1 MYSLDVNFLKDRPGA
16 NPDPIGPKPPIT
28 LKVLKGNVPLFVGI
42 AVGAF
47 LPLAVG
53 GFWFWQQSEQGSL
66 EAKIAQVQKDL
77 DKAAKEQGELQKVRQ
92 ETNIY
97 KQQTQALASVF
108 EQIRPWSAMV
118 KDISERV
125 PPGIQITC
133 IAQITVSG
141 TSSSGNGCQN
151 VPNPSTTTSSST
163 TTTTA
168 NAPVVVPRDKVEIT
182 GIASSFNNVNDMIL
196 TLQRSAFLNN
206 KETRLVTAR
215 LVDNPI
221 KLERN
226 PGAQQS
232 SGNNFQV
239 PELPKVVQFK
249 VQTSLSDKTAS
260 QLLAQLYSLGDLGLT
275 ARIEALKQQGVIKK

>member
-1 MYSLDVNFLKDRPGA
+1 MYSLDVNFLKDRPDIFK
-16 NPDPIGPKPPIT
+16 PEPIGGNDKIT
-28 LKVLKGNVPLFVGI
+28 LKVLKGKVPLFVGI

-53 GFWFWQQSEQGSL
+53 GFWFWQMSEQGSL
-66 EAKIAQVQKDL
+66 KEKIAKIQADL
-77 DKAAKEQGELQKVRQ
+77 DKAAKEQGELQAVRQ
-92 ETNIY
+92 ETNLY

-118 KDISERV
+118 RDISERV

-133 IAQITVSG
+133 ISQVPVSG
-141 TSSSGNGCQN
+141 NSSSSTGCQN
-151 VPNPSTTTSSST
+151 VPNPPTATT

-168 NAPVVVPRDKVEIT
+168 NAPAVLSQDKVEIT
-182 GIASSFNNVNDMIL
+182 GIAKSFNNVNDLIL

-206 KETRLVTAR
+206 KQTRLITAK
-215 LVDNPI
+215 LIENPN
-221 KLERN
+221 KLERDPN
-226 PGAQQS
+226 KQQS
-232 SGNNFQV
+232 SGENFQI

-260 QLLAQLYSLGDLGLT
+260 QLLPQLYSLGDLGLT
-275 ARIEALKQQGVIKK
+275 TRIEALKQQGVIKK

>member
-1 MYSLDVNFLKDRPGA
+1 MYSLDVNFLKDRPEFV
-16 NPDPIGPKPPIT
+16 KPEPN
-28 LKVLKGNVPLFVGI
+28 KQKQKFNVSGNVPLVAGI
-42 AVGAF
+42 VVGAF
-47 LPLAVG
+47 LPLAVA
-53 GFWFWQQSEQGSL
+53 GFWWWQSSEQSSL
-66 EAKIAQVQKDL
+66 EAKIAQVQADL
-77 DKAAKEQGELQKVRQ
+77 DKAAKEQGELQKIRQ
-92 ETNIY
+92 ETNLY

-133 IAQITVSG
+133 IAQIAASS
-141 TSSSGNGCQN
+141 TSSSSNACQN
-151 VPNPSTTTSSST
+151 VPNPTTTSSSAA

-168 NAPVVVPRDKVEIT
+168 NAPVVVPQDKVEIT
-182 GIASSFNNVNDMIL
+182 GIASSFNNVNDLIL

-226 PGAQQS
+226 PGTQQS

-239 PELPKVVQFK
+239 PELPPVVQFK
-249 VQTSLSDKTAS
+249 VLTRLSDKTAS
-260 QLLAQLYSLGDLGLT
+260 QLLPQLYSLGDLGLT
-275 ARIEALKQQGVIKK
+275 ARMEALKQQGVIKK

>member
-1 MYSLDVNFLKDRPGA
+1 MYSLDVNFLKDRPEFVKA
-16 NPDPIGPKPPIT
+16 EPSKQKKKFN
-28 LKVLKGNVPLFVGI
+28 VSSNVPLVAGI
-42 AVGAF
+42 VVGAF

-53 GFWFWQQSEQGSL
+53 GFWWWQISEQSNL
-66 EAKIAQVQKDL
+66 KETIAKIQADL
-77 DKAAKEQGELQKVRQ
+77 DKAAKEQGELQTVRQ
-92 ETNIY
+92 ETNLY

-118 KDISERV
+118 RDISERV
-125 PPGIQITC
+125 PPGIQVTC
-133 IAQITVSG
+133 IAQVPVSG
-141 TSSSGNGCQN
+141 AGSSSIGCQN
-151 VPNPSTTTSSST
+151 VPNPTTN

-168 NAPVVVPRDKVEIT
+168 TPAAGGQDKVEIT
-182 GIASSFNNVNDMIL
+182 GIARSFNNVNDL
-196 TLQRSAFLNN
+196 LLVLQRSAFLNN
-206 KETRLVTAR
+206 KQTRLITAK

-226 PGAQQS
+226 PGKQQS
-232 SGNNFQV
+232 SGDNFQV

-260 QLLAQLYSLGDLGLT
+260 QLLPQLYGLGDLGLT

>member
-1 MYSLDVNFLKDRPGA
+1 MYSLDINFLKDRPEFV
-16 NPDPIGPKPPIT
+16 KPEQNKQKKK
-28 LKVLKGNVPLFVGI
+28 LNVGSNVPLVAGI
-42 AVGAF
+42 VAGVF

-53 GFWFWQQSEQGSL
+53 GFWWWQQSEQGNL
-66 EAKIAQVQKDL
+66 ETKIAEVQADL
-77 DKAAKEQGELQKVRQ
+77 DKAAKEQGELKTVRQ
-92 ETNIY
+92 ETDLY

-133 IAQITVSG
+133 IAQVPVS
-141 TSSSGNGCQN
+141 TSSSSGGCQN
-151 VPNPSTTTSSST
+151 VPNPPTTRNTTT

-168 NAPVVVPRDKVEIT
+168 NASAVAPQDKVEIT
-182 GIASSFNNVNDMIL
+182 GIARSFNNVNDLIL

-206 KETRLVTAR
+206 QQTRLITAR

-226 PGAQQS
+226 PNSSQS
-232 SGNNFQV
+232 GSNNFPI

-249 VQTSLSDKTAS
+249 LETSLSDKTSS
-260 QLLAQLYSLGDLGLT
+260 QLLPQLNGLGDLGLT
-275 ARIEALKQQGVIKK
+275 SRIEALKQQGVIKK

>member
-1 MYSLDVNFLKDRPGA
+1 MYSLDVNFLKDRPEFV
-16 NPDPIGPKPPIT
+16 KPEQNKQRAKINVGT
-28 LKVLKGNVPLFVGI
+28 NVPLVAGI

-47 LPLAVG
+47 LPLVVA
-53 GFWFWQQSEQGSL
+53 GFWWWQQSEQGSL
-66 EAKIAQVQKDL
+66 EANIAQVQADL
-77 DKAAKEQGELQKVRQ
+77 DKAAKEQGELQTVRQ
-92 ETNIY
+92 ETNLY

-108 EQIRPWSAMV
+108 EQVRPWSAMV

-133 IAQITVSG
+133 IAQVSASG
-141 TSSSGNGCQN
+141 MSSSSSGCQN
-151 VPNPSTTTSSST
+151 VPNPPVTTTTTT

-168 NAPVVVPRDKVEIT
+168 PVVVPQDKVEIT
-182 GIASSFNNVNDMIL
+182 GIARSFNNVNDLIL
-196 TLQRSAFLNN
+196 TLQRSAFLSN
-206 KETRLVTAR
+206 KETRLITAR

-226 PGAQQS
+226 PSRQQS
-232 SGNNFQV
+232 SGDNFQV

-260 QLLAQLYSLGDLGLT
+260 QLLPQLYGLGDLGLT
-275 ARIEALKQQGVIKK
+275 ARIEALKQQGVIRK

>member
-1 MYSLDVNFLKDRPGA
+1 MYSLDVNFLKDRPEFVKA
-16 NPDPIGPKPPIT
+16 EPNKQ
-28 LKVLKGNVPLFVGI
+28 KQKFNVSGNVPLFVGV

-47 LPLAVG
+47 LPLAVA
-53 GFWFWQQSEQGSL
+53 GFWWWQQSEQGNL
-66 EAKIAQVQKDL
+66 EAKIAQVQADL
-77 DKAAKEQGELQKVRQ
+77 DKAAKEQGELQKIRQ
-92 ETNIY
+92 ETNSY

-133 IAQITVSG
+133 IAQIPASS

-151 VPNPSTTTSSST
+151 VPNPQTTST
-163 TTTTA
+163 TTTTTTP
-168 NAPVVVPRDKVEIT
+168 NAPVVVPQDKLEIT
-182 GIASSFNNVNDMIL
+182 GIASSFNNVNDLIL

-206 KETRLVTAR
+206 KETRLITAK

-226 PGAQQS
+226 SGTQQS
-232 SGNNFQV
+232 NGNNFQV
-239 PELPKVVQFK
+239 PALPQVVQFK
-249 VQTSLSDKTAS
+249 VLTSLSDKTAS
-260 QLLAQLYSLGDLGLT
+260 QLLPQLYSLGDLGLT
-275 ARIEALKQQGVIKK
+275 ARMEALKQQGVIKK

>member
-1 MYSLDVNFLKDRPGA
+1 MYSLDVNFLKDRPEFVQVSSKEGRKRRT
-16 NPDPIGPKPPIT
+16 P
-28 LKVLKGNVPLFVGI
+28 LKGNVPLFAGI

-53 GFWFWQQSEQGSL
+53 AFWGWQMSEQGSL
-66 EAKIAQVQKDL
+66 KDKIATIQAKL
-77 DKAAKEQGELQKVRQ
+77 DQAAKEQGELQAVRQ
-92 ETNIY
+92 ETNLY

-118 KDISERV
+118 RDISEKV

-133 IAQITVSG
+133 IAQVPFS
-141 TSSSGNGCQN
+141 TSSSSIGCQN
-151 VPNPSTTTSSST
+151 VPNPPSSTTAATA

-168 NAPVVVPRDKVEIT
+168 NAPVVLAQDKVEIT
-182 GIASSFNNVNDMIL
+182 GIARSFNNVNDLIL

-206 KETRLVTAR
+206 KQTRLITAK

-221 KLERN
+221 KLERS
-226 PGAQQS
+226 PSRQQS
-232 SGNNFQV
+232 SGDNFQV

-260 QLLAQLYSLGDLGLT
+260 QLLPQLYSLGDLGLT
-275 ARIEALKQQGVIKK
+275 TRIEALKQQGVIKK

>member
-1 MYSLDVNFLKDRPGA
+1 MYSLDVNFLKDRPEFV
-16 NPDPIGPKPPIT
+16 KPEQNKQKKKLNIS
-28 LKVLKGNVPLFVGI
+28 GNVPLFAGI

-47 LPLAVG
+47 LPLAVA

-66 EAKIAQVQKDL
+66 EAKIAEVQATL
-77 DKAAKEQGELQKVRQ
+77 DKAAKERGELQTVQQ
-92 ETNIY
+92 ETNLY

-133 IAQITVSG
+133 IAQVPASG
-141 TSSSGNGCQN
+141 MSSSSNGCQN
-151 VPNPSTTTSSST
+151 VPNPPATTTTTT

-168 NAPVVVPRDKVEIT
+168 NAPVIVPQDKVEIT
-182 GIASSFNNVNDMIL
+182 GIARSFNNVNDLIL

-206 KETRLVTAR
+206 KETRLITAK

-226 PGAQQS
+226 PNAQQT
-232 SGNNFQV
+232 SGDNFQV

-249 VQTSLSDKTAS
+249 VQTSLSDQTAS
-260 QLLAQLYSLGDLGLT
+260 QLLPQLYGLGDLGLT